1 MFGVLPLERDPLRL
15 SDLPGMVSSWVQVAG
30 GVAAVCLLLWL
41 LNYLFQTLFQ
51 SRPNRGVR
59 PGPVESALFLTA
71 LGGAALCYVLAGVVT
86 LVARSHAAEVAK
98 DPSGP
103 AAASLATFTSL
114 QAAFLTAGGICALIA
129 VCLPILIN
137 LLSVRP
143 RRVWALARL
152 SFKEAIRR
160 RALYGFC
167 FILLVFLFAS
177 WFIPYKPEDQVRT
190 YVQVV
195 YWVMTLL
202 LLLTAVLLAA
212 FSIPADIRSQTIHT
226 VVTKPVERF
235 EIVLGRF
242 LGYLG
247 LMTLVLLAMTG
258 VSLLYVLRGINPEAA
273 AESLKAREPAYGDL
287 SFENSP
293 NQKTKGED
301 VGREWGYRKYI
312 SAPMPGQPPI
322 IAVWDFPTVP
332 AGLADRQQV
341 RCEFGFDVYRTT
353 KGQEK
358 KGVSCAFTFRTAAY
372 AQGNDEKYRQ
382 ESAARRREANRATN
396 LDIDNE
402 LSEKFGYYEVAGK
415 EVTDYHTQS
424 LDLPGGLFK
433 SALKGGGSS
442 PGGAAGARPA
452 LEVRV
457 RCNSPTQYVGMAKY
471 DLYLREDN
479 PSGGAE
485 KALFAMNFFKGSFGL
500 WLRLALIIGLAVAMS
515 TYLSGVIAFLV
526 AGMLFLGGYFLDFIQ
541 SVAQGKNLGGGPLEA
556 TLRLAGRNPG
566 TAPLETTTPVK
577 VAQQFDEAFR
587 WIIGGVLK
595 IIPDVERFDLTN
607 YVSEGF
613 NINGVQMFL
622 HFLLLA
628 GYILPW
634 AVLAYYLMRWR
645 EVASSS

>member
-1 MFGVLPLERDPLRL
+1 MFGVLPLERDPLRF
-15 SDLPGMVSSWVQVAG
+15 SDLPGMVSTWVQVAG
-30 GVAAVCLLLWL
+30 GVAAVCLVLWL

-59 PGPVESALFLTA
+59 PGPVQSALFLTA
-71 LGGAALCYVLAGVVT
+71 LGGAALCYVLWAVAF
-86 LVARSHAAEVAK
+86 LVARAQEAEVAK

-103 AAASLATFTSL
+103 AAASLATFTTL
-114 QAAFLTAGGICALIA
+114 QAAFLTAGGICAIVA
-129 VCLPILIN
+129 VCLPLFIN

-143 RRVWALARL
+143 RRIWALARL

-160 RALYGFC
+160 RALYAFS

-177 WFIPYKPEDQVRT
+177 WFIPHKPEDQVRI
-190 YVQVV
+190 YVQTV
-195 YWVMTLL
+195 YWVMTALL
-202 LLLTAVLLAA
+202 LFTAALLSA
-212 FSIPADIRSQTIHT
+212 FSIPADIRNQTIHT
-226 VVTKPVERF
+226 IITKPVERF

-247 LMTLVLLAMTG
+247 LMTLVLLVMTA
-258 VSLLYVLRGINPEAA
+258 VSLLYVLRGVNPEAA
-273 AESLKAREPAYGDL
+273 AESLKAREPVYGEL

-293 NQKTKGED
+293 RKERGED
-301 VGREWGYRKYI
+301 VGREWGYRSYI
-312 SAPMPGQPPI
+312 SAPMPGQQPI

-332 AGLADRQQV
+332 ASLANRQQV

-358 KGVSCAFTFRTAAY
+358 KGVSCAFVFRTAAY
-372 AQGNDEKYRQ
+372 VQGNDDKFRQ
-382 ESAARRREANRATN
+382 EGAARRREANRPSD

-402 LSEKFGYYEVAGK
+402 LSEKYGYYEVPGK

-424 LDLPGGLFK
+424 LELPGGLFK
-433 SALKGGGSS
+433 SALKGGGSRE
-442 PGGAAGARPA
+442 GGAAKPA

-471 DLYLREDN
+471 DLYLREDD

-500 WLRLALIIGLAVAMS
+500 WLRLALIIGLAVALS

-526 AGMLFLGGYFLDFIQ
+526 TGMLFLGGYFQDFIQ
-541 SVAQGKNLGGGPLEA
+541 TVALGKNLGGGPMEA
-556 TLRLAGRNPG
+556 SLRLAARSPG
-566 TAPLETTTPVK
+566 AAPLEQTTAVR
-577 VAQQFDEAFR
+577 VATQLDEGFR
-587 WIIGGVLK
+587 WLIGGVLK
-595 IIPDVERFDLTN
+595 VIPDIERFDLTG

-613 NINGVQMFL
+613 NIGGVQMLL
-622 HFLLLA
+622 HFLLLV
-628 GYILPW
+628 GYVLPW
-634 AVLAYYLMRWR
+634 AVLAFYLIRWR